1 MRWKSPSA
9 IKGEP
14 AVSQRKPRILVVDDT
29 PICREP
35 LVAVLNVEG
44 FEGVSASS
52 GREALARVREG
63 TPDLILLDLDM
74 ADLDGWAVL
83 AALRANPAL
92 AATPVI
98 LLTGFDDREC
108 VVRAGRL
115 GVRGYL
121 LKSRFSLE
129 QALEKIR
136 ECLATDRGEPTTS
149 KRPIEAVVETKADVQ
164 NPTPPEARGN
174 AGANAHRVTG
184 LKRDQTIA
192 RIQDCTQA
200 KTLAG
205 VVAEVVAMASSPRG
219 SMGDLV
225 GVLKKDPVVAA
236 RVLQMA
242 NSARF
247 TTEKPRVS
255 TLDEAVRNLGQS
267 AIRNIATSVGVYELC
282 PTGSADAVELVR
294 CWQHAFAVAGVMDRL
309 VPDSGAVGGA
319 GIAHLVG
326 LCHDLGEIV
335 LRQYFPGEYQ
345 AAATEAES
353 TGRSLHQSLTKVLG
367 MPHHD
372 FVGVVLAQMGLPDPI
387 VKPIREFF
395 RDADVPNPNLSSLA
409 RALKLADNYANGA
422 MLAGSADALVSPV
435 TKAEVAAQCGT
446 APAPDGLD
454 VAQLRGEVL
463 LTTGLLSRL
472 STADER
478 QLQKPL
484 VDSAGQRIWYARHRS
499 FAGFDPLAA
508 ALSLMGET
516 EIHES
521 LPERP
526 DEVAGF
532 HVLVAAAPR
541 PGVTPFGVTELEAAG
556 RLGKLQVLCLT
567 SANAGKASECGSGV
581 RFRHYPISLKN
592 LRQEITECAALATI
606 QASA

>member
-1 MRWKSPSA
+1 
-9 IKGEP
+9 
-14 AVSQRKPRILVVDDT
+14 VSQRKPRILVVDDT

-35 LVAVLNVEG
+35 LVAVLKLQG
-44 FEGVSASS
+44 FEGVGASS
-52 GREALARVREG
+52 GREALEVAREA

-74 ADLDGWAVL
+74 PDLDGWAVL
-83 AALRANPAL
+83 AALRANPTL

-98 LLTGFDDREC
+98 LLTGFADREY
-108 VVRAGRL
+108 VVRAAHL

-136 ECLATDRGEPTTS
+136 ECLAMDRL
-149 KRPIEAVVETKADVQ
+149 
-164 NPTPPEARGN
+164 TPPASPPAVGVAAKPDVSAPGP
-174 AGANAHRVTG
+174 AGAAISTSNPMKR
-184 LKRDQTIA
+184 LKRDETIS
-192 RIQDCTQA
+192 RIQDCTHA

-247 TTEKPRVS
+247 ATEKPRVS

-282 PTGSADAVELVR
+282 PTGSANGVEQVR
-294 CWQHAFAVAGVMDRL
+294 CWQHAFAVAAVMDHL

-319 GIAHLVG
+319 GVAHLVG

-335 LRQYFPGEYQ
+335 LRQYFPSEYQ

-353 TGRSLHQSLTKVLG
+353 NKRPLHQTLAKVLG

-409 RALKLADNYANGA
+409 RALKLADNYAHGA

-454 VAQLRGEVL
+454 VVQLRGEVL
-463 LTTGLLSRL
+463 LTTALLSRL
-472 STADER
+472 STADEQ

-484 VDSAGQRIWYARHRS
+484 VNSTGLRIWYARHRS

-508 ALSLMGET
+508 ALSQMGET

-521 LPERP
+521 LPERA

-532 HVLVAAAPR
+532 QVLIAAAPR
-541 PGVTPFGVTELEAAG
+541 PGVTPFGVAELEAAG
-556 RLGKLQVLCLT
+556 RLGNLQVLCLA
-567 SANAGKASECGSGV
+567 SATAGKASGAGGGV
-581 RFRHYPISLKN
+581 RFVQYPISLRN
-592 LRQEITECAALATI
+592 LHQELTECAALAAIPT
-606 QASA
+606 SA

>member
-1 MRWKSPSA
+1 
-9 IKGEP
+9 
-14 AVSQRKPRILVVDDT
+14 
-29 PICREP
+29 
-35 LVAVLNVEG
+35 LNLQG

-52 GREALARVREG
+52 GREALARVREAA
-63 TPDLILLDLDM
+63 PDLILLDLEM
-74 ADLDGWAVL
+74 PDLNGWDVL
-83 AALRANPAL
+83 AALRANPSL

-98 LLTGFDDREC
+98 LLTGFADRER
-108 VVRAGRL
+108 VVRAAHL

-121 LKSRFSLE
+121 IKSGFSLE

-136 ECLATDRGEPTTS
+136 ECLATDRGTPTAST
-149 KRPIEAVVETKADVQ
+149 RALGRGIANT
-164 NPTPPEARGN
+164 PEAQDASTTPGASVITVPSIN
-174 AGANAHRVTG
+174 AVKG
-184 LKRDQTIA
+184 LKREETIT
-192 RIQDCTQA
+192 RIQDCTHA

-247 TTEKPRVS
+247 ATEKPRVS

-282 PTGSADAVELVR
+282 PTGSADGVELVR
-294 CWQHAFAVAGVMDRL
+294 CWQHAFAVAAVMDHL
-309 VPDSGAVGGA
+309 VPEAGAVGGA
-319 GIAHLVG
+319 GVAHLVG

-335 LRQYFPGEYQ
+335 LRQYFPREYQ
-345 AAATEAES
+345 AAANEAES
-353 TGRSLHQSLTKVLG
+353 AKRPLHQSLAKALG

-395 RDADVPNPNLSSLA
+395 RDTDVPNPNLSSLA
-409 RALKLADNYANGA
+409 RALKLADNYAHGA

-435 TKAEVAAQCGT
+435 SKAEVAAQCGT

-454 VAQLRGEVL
+454 VVQLRGEVL

-472 STADER
+472 STADEK
-478 QLQKPL
+478 QLHKPL
-484 VDSAGQRIWYARHRS
+484 VGSAGLRIWYARHRS

-521 LPERP
+521 LPERA

-532 HVLVAAAPR
+532 QVLVAAMPR
-541 PGVTPFGVTELEAAG
+541 PGVTPFGVAELEATT
-556 RLGKLQVLCLT
+556 RLGSLQVLCLS
-567 SANAGKASECGSGV
+567 SAAAGKPAVTGSGSV
-581 RFRHYPISLKN
+581 RFGHYPISLKN
-592 LRQEITECAALATI
+592 LHQALTECGALATI